1 MQENKQIYS
10 QQIESL
16 KVALTNSDTRIE
28 IEAEN
33 VFEMKT
39 QLMRLKHYGQNL
51 QSILGRLDNI
61 CICNIYKPILRFDK
75 YLDGIQ
81 IGRSVHTFTDKGRGS
96 QSAADP
102 AVKRIPEPCGTESG
116 SSSDNISGINQFW
129 FMKHF

>member
-81 IGRSVHTFTDKGRGS
+81 IGRSVHRQRQRVTVRRRSGS
-96 QSAADP
+96 QEDSRTLWNRIW
-102 AVKRIPEPCGTESG
+102 VKFG
-116 SSSDNISGINQFW
+116 QYFW
-129 FMKHF
+129 N